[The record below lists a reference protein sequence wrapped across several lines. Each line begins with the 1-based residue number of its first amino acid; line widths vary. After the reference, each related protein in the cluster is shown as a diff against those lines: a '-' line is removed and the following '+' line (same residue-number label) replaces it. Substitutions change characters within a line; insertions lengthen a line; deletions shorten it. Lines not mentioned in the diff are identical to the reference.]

1 MKKTLALAVAAIG
14 ASSLVLACEEE
25 KKTEPTPA
33 TSAAPVALA
42 PTTPAP
48 KLDDL
53 IAKTLK
59 SAVTAWNAHDVS
71 AVSANYEPTAKLVI
85 WGMPDAVGREA
96 IATNAKDNFTQSP
109 DFKVAITRT
118 FVHYH
123 TAVFEWVATGTDN
136 GVVDGRKATG
146 RYRGFAGANVVTFD
160 DAGLIKEEHRYLDI
174 PTIRSQEDPK
184 AKAGT
189 FRAAIDPIPR
199 STTEMAVSKGTPD
212 EAKTL
217 TEGTAIYAA
226 IEGKKEGDLAAVLTE
241 GSTIDDYTE
250 SSPHKGIKAITD
262 YTKGYWTA
270 FPDFTQ
276 AKPVQFAVGN
286 VLVTEG
292 IFSGTQKGPLGT
304 LKPTNKSVTL
314 HFVDII
320 DIKEGKIARVDTFGN
335 SAEILVPLGA
345 MSAMNP
351 AAAGAA
357 MAAAT
362 PPKTTK

>member
-1 MKKTLALAVAAIG
+1 MNRTLALAVAALG

-33 TSAAPVALA
+33 TSAAPVAAA
-42 PTTPAP
+42 PTPPAP
-48 KLDDL
+48 KLDNL

-96 IATNAKDNFTQSP
+96 IATNAKDNFARSP

-118 FVHYH
+118 LVHDH
-123 TAVFEWVATGTDN
+123 TAVFEWVATR
-136 GVVDGRKATG
+136 DGQRHRG
-146 RYRGFAGANVVTFD
+146 RPEGDGPLPWLCRRERRDVRRRGAHQGRAPLFRRPD
-160 DAGLIKEEHRYLDI
+160 DPEPGGPQGEGRHL
-174 PTIRSQEDPK
+174 
-184 AKAGT
+184 
-189 FRAAIDPIPR
+189 RAPIDPIPP

-217 TEGTAIYAA
+217 ADGKAIYAA
-226 IEGKKEGDLAAVLTE
+226 IEGKKESDLATVLTE
-241 GSTIDDYTE
+241 DSTIDDYTE

-262 YTKGYWTA
+262 YAKGYWTA

-276 AKPVQFAVGN
+276 AKPVQFAVGS

-292 IFSGTQKGPLGT
+292 IFSGTQKGALGT

-314 HFVDII
+314 HFV
-320 DIKEGKIARVDTFGN
+320 
-335 SAEILVPLGA
+335 
-345 MSAMNP
+345 
-351 AAAGAA
+351 
-357 MAAAT
+357 
-362 PPKTTK
+362 